1 MGKPNVTLSKG
12 ETVQYSIM
20 PDIAEYSAT
29 VMSSDDDTIILQ
41 TSNTENIER
50 GKYIVIKGT
59 DFKCYAETV
68 STKENLLTLKRI
80 LEQKRSYFRVDDA
93 FPVEAKRLDSD
104 VPYKKSKI
112 FRGYDVETPDLDLP
126 DETINP
132 RLWQMIVDIN
142 AKLTMILDRLQF
154 ESEGF
159 KKSEEKMVNLSASG
173 IRFRMDEKVMPGD
186 KLEIKMLLPTG
197 PPIGIITY
205 GNVVRVNEIEN
216 GQHEVSLHFSDMDE
230 EVREE
235 IIRYA
240 INRQRETI
248 RKERQKNE

>member
-1 MGKPNVTLSKG
+1 MRLSKG
-12 ETVQYSIM
+12 ETVHYSIM
-20 PDIAEYSAT
+20 PDITEYSAT
-29 VMSSDDDTIILQ
+29 VESSDDNTIILQ
-41 TSNTENIER
+41 TGDTKDIER
-50 GKYIVIKGT
+50 GGYIVVTGP
-59 DFKCYAETV
+59 DFKCYAEAV

-93 FPVEAKRLDSD
+93 FPVEAKRLKDD
-104 VPYKKSKI
+104 APYKKSKI

-132 RLWQMIVDIN
+132 RLWQMLVDIN
-142 AKLTMILDRLQF
+142 AKLTMILDRLNF

-173 IRFRMDEKVMPGD
+173 IRFTTNEKVVPGD
-186 KLEIKMLLPTG
+186 KLEVKMLLPTG
-197 PPIGIITY
+197 PPVGIVTY
-205 GNVVRVNEIEN
+205 GDVIRANEIRD
-216 GQHEVSLHFSDMDE
+216 GQYEVSLHFSDMDE

-240 INRQRETI
+240 INRQREMI
-248 RKERQKNE
+248 RKERQQNE